1 MATDLTPAEREDR
14 ESERLINRKRAPSRK
29 HKEKRAPRHHQRR
42 RRVREDDPDTRKPRS
57 SSLSDDQL
65 DKYLRDIEGYLR
77 DDEEDDED
85 YDFDS
90 VIRTFSDPDSLPG
103 LPPEQ
108 ADALEDLALESGLS
122 KADWDSWW
130 AKVEKDLG
138 RQMESEQPPV
148 SKADWDSWWAKVERD
163 LEHQKPQN
171 PGQKPLTKSD
181 WDSWWAKVEEDLKP
195 DVVADLLKKHDLDP
209 ARLEEMDRQLGL
221 SATSYRSSGPMSPRT
236 GAYHGVRDVRGNPT
250 DSPNTVSL
258 PDRRYFTNKDYD
270 VIVKFAGK
278 LLDEDWLKYGWDGG
292 AKDAP
297 IRAALDL
304 AIQTANGNAYQSKI
318 DSETYDLLLNR
329 LAKWGYDTFSDTVLP
344 MKAPTG
350 DNRSASAM
358 KNTESYKQIV
368 RVASDLRNTHP
379 VASLNILKSLRSLVS
394 TEAEPAQSIS
404 ELAVE
409 GDPKAAVAT
418 VAADVATEAAV
429 KVIVSAEIEAGEAA
443 EIPLPVLLKVA
454 ASSAAAKAAL
464 GPFILAAAKKKQSK
478 GKKKGKIPPQFLKNV
493 KKKGD
498 EPPKG
503 KSKKASITA
512 EDTSW

>member
-57 SSLSDDQL
+57 SSVSDDQL

-77 DDEEDDED
+77 EDEEDDED
-85 YDFDS
+85 FDFDS
-90 VIRTFSDPDSLPG
+90 VIRSLSDVADV
-103 LPPEQ
+103 PPEVLEKVVEGHDRDEMAELLKAELQ
-108 ADALEDLALESGLS
+108 KYDLDTFGLEDL
-122 KADWDSWW
+122 
-130 AKVEKDLG
+130 
-138 RQMESEQPPV
+138 
-148 SKADWDSWWAKVERD
+148 
-163 LEHQKPQN
+163 
-171 PGQKPLTKSD
+171 
-181 WDSWWAKVEEDLKP
+181 
-195 DVVADLLKKHDLDP
+195 
-209 ARLEEMDRQLGL
+209 DRQLGL

-329 LAKWGYDTFSDTVLP
+329 LAKWGYDTFSDTVFP

-368 RVASDLRNTHP
+368 QVASDLRATHP
-379 VASLNILKSLRSLVS
+379 VASLNIIKSLRSLVS
-394 TEAEPAQSIS
+394 TEAEPAQAIS

-409 GDPKAAVAT
+409 GDPKAAVASI
-418 VAADVATEAAV
+418 AADAATEAAV
-429 KVIVSAEIEAGEAA
+429 KAIVSAEIEAGEAA

-478 GKKKGKIPPQFLKNV
+478 GKKGKVPPQFLKNM